1 MYTCIQ
7 QKPTRITSG
16 RIPSVK
22 ILVQTQLLWF
32 VLQAYTFLNG
42 HMHAFD
48 NHQQHQICGLKQQ
61 KQQSVIWYN
70 NKTTLTVQESCC
82 NPGSYWGICSQDVTC
97 LRMWENT
104 HQFSHRVKRTFV
116 LKQQPLTISQIMWKL
131 ESWEEIIWLNTMQL
145 IWDHINHSTN
155 ICSFNIHPRC
165 GMQKNPKY
173 DTWIYISTQLS
184 PHVNFSSGLW
194 QKLSVPD

>member
-16 RIPSVK
+16 RIPSVT

-61 KQQSVIWYN
+61 KQQSVIWYT
-70 NKTTLTVQESCC
+70 NKTTLTVQECCC

-104 HQFSHRVKRTFV
+104 HQFSH
-116 LKQQPLTISQIMWKL
+116 S
-131 ESWEEIIWLNTMQL
+131 
-145 IWDHINHSTN
+145 
-155 ICSFNIHPRC
+155 
-165 GMQKNPKY
+165 QKNLCSK
-173 DTWIYISTQLS
+173 TTAISHLPNHVKIGIMRGNYLTQHNAADMGSYQSLNQHMLLQYS
-184 PHVNFSSGLW
+184 PQVWDAKKS
-194 QKLSVPD
+194 